1 MTKITLHKV
10 KRKRGSVWMLRWY
23 DSRGRRCG
31 ETIGKFGVMT
41 KRQAEAIR
49 RDRQGKTDNGL
60 AKLDRPERMTLGQFA
75 DYDRSAIA
83 DKAYKTQ
90 LGQNHA
96 FDHAK
101 AALGADIQL
110 DRIARAHVSQLKARM
125 QDNNLRPAT
134 IDKVVRVLRA
144 SFNRAL
150 HDGLVTANPFVG
162 AGVRWDPRDS
172 RIFSAEEINAMLA
185 VCPTDWW
192 ICFLRLLTTS
202 GLRLNE
208 ALHLRWEHVDF
219 EAGMVRV
226 SRQDAGRFTVDGQEY
241 PLLPWTAKAKAS
253 YREIPLPDETIAEL
267 RRWKVKAGKSAYLFV
282 TLERLRTIDH
292 HRQAGTLRGDYELCN
307 NVLRN
312 FKVIQTRARKLL
324 AERREVKIDKVPWRV
339 GCIHDLRDTYL
350 TSVKGLP
357 IDVLKRIAGHSDL
370 ATTLKYYTSPTEQDA
385 ASVRAALAASGLSES
400 PLQDT
405 LRTHSAAVAG

>member
-1 MTKITLHKV
+1 MATITLHNV
-10 KRKRGSVWMLRWY
+10 KRTNRRIWMLRWY

-31 ETIGKFGVMT
+31 ETIGKAGVMS

-60 AKLDRPERMTLGQFA
+60 AKLDRPERMTLAQFA
-75 DYDRSAIA
+75 EYDRSAIA
-83 DKAYKTQ
+83 DKAYGTQ
-90 LGQNHA
+90 LAQDHA
-96 FDHAK
+96 FAHAK

-110 DRIARAHVSQLKARM
+110 DRIARTHVSQIKARM
-125 QDNNLRPAT
+125 QGNDLRPAT
-134 IDKVVRVLRA
+134 IDKVVRTLRA
-144 SFNRAL
+144 AFNRAL
-150 HDGLVTANPFVG
+150 RDGLVTANPFIG
-162 AGVRWDPRDS
+162 AGVRCDPRDS
-172 RIFSAEEINAMLA
+172 RIFSAGEINAMLA

-192 ICFLRLLTTS
+192 ICFLRLLSTS

-219 EAGMVRV
+219 EAGLVRV
-226 SRQDAGRFTVDGQEY
+226 SRQDAGRFTVDGREY

-253 YREIPLPDETIAEL
+253 YREIPLPDETVAEL

-282 TLERLRTIDH
+282 TLARLSLIDR
-292 HRQAGTLRGDYELCN
+292 HRQAGTLRGDYELCS
-307 NVLRN
+307 NVLRQ

-324 AERREVKIDKVPWRV
+324 AEQREVKIDKVPWRV

-357 IDVLKRIAGHSDL
+357 VDVLKRIAGHSDL
-370 ATTLKYYTSPTEQDA
+370 ATTLKYYTSATDRDA
-385 ASVRAALAASGLSES
+385 DDVRAALVASGLSES

-405 LRTHSAAVAG
+405 SRTHSTASAG